1 MNARKRLSRPAT
13 LRLLTLSIILIFL
26 GSAWAQ
32 HLRSFSFNGENGYS
46 PQGGLVVDNA
56 GNFYGGTQGGGDFN
70 GGVVFE
76 INLTSETT
84 LYNFTG
90 TNGDGLGA
98 NGDLIFDD
106 AGNLYGTTVSGG
118 SCSTND
124 CGTVFELSPPTL
136 PGDAWTETVLHSF
149 AGFPDGSRP
158 AAGLVFDATGNLYGT
173 TANGGSSSCGCGT
186 VFELTP
192 PSQPGGMWTE
202 TILYSFQ
209 GGPDGTRP
217 ISQLIFDQAGNLYGT
232 TYLGGGNGGG
242 TVFELT
248 PPPMPGMAW
257 TKSVLH
263 RFVSAS
269 GICPEAGLTW
279 GPSGTLFGTTSQG
292 GSNRGGTV
300 FRLAPSD
307 QGEWTYNN
315 IYSFT
320 EAAGSPAAPVRL
332 NDVNTLY
339 GTTANYVENS
349 GSVFQISY
357 AGDIV
362 SESVLYSP
370 GPSTGGVLLY
380 GDALYA
386 TTQSGASGDG
396 TVYRLSH

>member
-1 MNARKRLSRPAT
+1 VNARKRLSRPAT

-202 TILYSFQ
+202 TNPLFVPGRSRR
-209 GGPDGTRP
+209 D
-217 ISQLIFDQAGNLYGT
+217 SAHLT
-232 TYLGGGNGGG
+232 TY
-242 TVFELT
+242 
-248 PPPMPGMAW
+248 
-257 TKSVLH
+257 
-263 RFVSAS
+263 
-269 GICPEAGLTW
+269 I
-279 GPSGTLFGTTSQG
+279 
-292 GSNRGGTV
+292 
-300 FRLAPSD
+300 
-307 QGEWTYNN
+307 
-315 IYSFT
+315 
-320 EAAGSPAAPVRL
+320 
-332 NDVNTLY
+332 
-339 GTTANYVENS
+339 
-349 GSVFQISY
+349 
-357 AGDIV
+357 
-362 SESVLYSP
+362 
-370 GPSTGGVLLY
+370 
-380 GDALYA
+380 
-386 TTQSGASGDG
+386 
-396 TVYRLSH
+396 